1 MFLREYLDDMVRE
14 IETLGDIYSRQARA
28 LFTSVCITQN
38 IQADTSI
45 CDSLLSELYALS
57 VTAETKNKNF
67 GYDAF
72 ESFMLSD
79 II

>member
-1 MFLREYLDDMVRE
+1 MFLREYLDDATRE

-28 LFTSVCITQN
+28 LFTSVCITQD
-38 IQADTSI
+38 IQADTGT
-45 CDSLLSELYALS
+45 CDSLLSELYGLTK
-57 VTAETKNKNF
+57 TAETKGKNF